1 MTDKELKELAKKKS
15 APLIFEA
22 DMSIFA
28 SGYEQGY
35 RDGIEARLTKEQ
47 LHEAFVAGKI
57 FERTG
62 INIFQDVLKPKNDE
76 QKDSK

>member
-15 APLIFEA
+15 APLLFEA

-28 SGYEQGY
+28 NGYEQGY
-35 RDGIEARLTKEQ
+35 RDCLYNVIKDL
-47 LHEAFVAGKI
+47 LHTEIYGDKMLQTI
-57 FERTG
+57 HE
-62 INIFQDVLKPKNDE
+62 ISKSLHNE